1 MVGLL
6 LLGVLASAAILLLL
20 GRKKA
25 DMALL
30 RPLEGESGWSHYSKA
45 MELLPRRVE
54 YSGTNL
60 VELAGRLRE
69 AEPALEEIRRGLAL
83 PNQMPGDPEF
93 VKNLA
98 HSTTLKSLASALV
111 AASRVEADRGNWTNA
126 VERAREAI
134 RFGQEVSRGVVLHA
148 LVGVAIEK
156 MGVRQLVSLAGN
168 LEDATLWE
176 VGDWLRETEGR
187 TEPWEKIAR
196 REREYM
202 LAAAANWREEL
213 AVRLAARKA
222 NLPGEVEP
230 RRRASLVEGRLAQV
244 VVALRR
250 FELARG
256 ARAERLEDLV
266 PAFLPAI
273 PGDLLAPGPVKAV
286 ARDGRLVV
294 YSAAEDGVDNRA
306 GGDDVAMAPGWIFE
320 PASPGR

>member
-196 REREYM
+196 REREGAAGTSATPGGGAGSM
-202 LAAAANWREEL
+202 LDG
-213 AVRLAARKA
+213 V
-222 NLPGEVEP
+222 
-230 RRRASLVEGRLAQV
+230 AS
-244 VVALRR
+244 
-250 FELARG
+250 ARG
-256 ARAERLEDLV
+256 YVEAVLQACTVSYIFCDMHLSHSTSSYT
-266 PAFLPAI
+266 
-273 PGDLLAPGPVKAV
+273 PVCRYK
-286 ARDGRLVV
+286 
-294 YSAAEDGVDNRA
+294 YH
-306 GGDDVAMAPGWIFE
+306 
-320 PASPGR
+320 